1 MPFMSDRRKKYK
13 GGMVR
18 PLVGIGVFVLGG
30 ILSWRQAQGGWW
42 LEAAVESMTRDGQ
55 DLTAREADH

>member
-1 MPFMSDRRKKYK
+1 
-13 GGMVR
+13 MVR